1 MQTLR
6 ERLRRLG
13 TAVRIS
19 EELAEDDREARDAAI
34 EEADLAGLGVRQ
46 IAKDTGLSPGRAQ
59 AIITARTAARQ
70 ARQARAVGLAQGA
83 TG

>member
-13 TAVRIS
+13 EAVRIS
-19 EELAEDDREARDAAI
+19 EELAADDREARDQVI

-46 IAKDTGLSPGRAQ
+46 IAKDTGMSPARVNT
-59 AIITARTAARQ
+59 IITERTAARQ
-70 ARQARAVGLAQGA
+70 ARQRQAAGL
-83 TG
+83 